1 MKRPATP
8 PREELYDTEDEQAV
22 PGRLG
27 YYLRLCRQDLW
38 PRFQRLDADAIA
50 AQNSHRRLT
59 KTIASLGGAALV
71 IGSFQ
76 LAIPRLAASNLYPSW
91 KLAFAGW
98 EGDLRWLEGILA
110 ALTAVFVLIGLARK
124 RHREWL
130 LTRYQ
135 AERLRLLKFRA
146 FADPRVWTDG
156 SESRDWEADFA
167 RELTHIL
174 EIEGDELESI
184 SHHEP
189 VPGLPSAAL
198 AESVPEA
205 TRRELLVYYRI
216 KRLEPQTEYF
226 ERRARRTFIFDNPV
240 LLPLVFF
247 VSVGCVL
254 VHFALERVR
263 HESALA
269 VAFAILSLALPAA
282 WAGVRTYRSANEF
295 SRNRSRSLAK
305 QNALAELGDRL
316 SRERGPQAIFADLM
330 LAEYILA
337 ADQHEW
343 LRLMVEAEWYG

>member
-1 MKRPATP
+1 MKRAVAP

-27 YYLRLCRQDLW
+27 YYLRLCRQELW
-38 PRFQRLDADAIA
+38 PRFQRLDAEAIA
-50 AQNSHRRLT
+50 AQNSHRRMT

-71 IGSFQ
+71 LGSFQ
-76 LAIPRLAASNLYPSW
+76 LAMPKLEASNLYPSW
-91 KLAFAGW
+91 KLTFAGW
-98 EGDLRWLEGILA
+98 ESFLPWLEGILA
-110 ALTAVFVLIGLARK
+110 ASTAVFVLVGLARK
-124 RHREWL
+124 RHRAWL
-130 LTRYQ
+130 LARYQ

-146 FADPRVWTDG
+146 FADPRVWTDAPG
-156 SESRDWEADFA
+156 PGDWEADFT
-167 RELTHIL
+167 REVTRIL

-189 VPGLPSAAL
+189 VPALPSAAL
-198 AESVPEA
+198 AESVSEP

-226 ERRARRTFIFDNPV
+226 ERRARRTFFFDNPV

-269 VAFAILSLALPAA
+269 VGFAIVSLALPAA

-316 SRERGPQAIFADLM
+316 SREREPQAIFGDVL